1 VGGLRVIAG
10 SRRGLRLQAPAGL
23 DTRPITDRAKESLF
37 GHLGDHHLLGARVLD
52 LFAGSGAMAIEAL
65 SRGAE
70 RAVLVERGPAALE
83 VIDHNVRWTRFDDV
97 VRVQRGDVMGF
108 LGGPIA
114 HDAPF
119 SLVFCD
125 PPFAMPDEQLAT
137 VLRTL
142 ARPGWLDDGTSVAE
156 DDHEGD
162 DSADD
167 DGDGDGVDA
176 GDDGAGDEG
185 DRGTS
190 SGDVD
195 GDRVATVVVRRAKG
209 DGTPPLPAGWWS
221 TWERTFGDTFV
232 AVIAAVPPPG
242 DGAAAQPG
250 GASDHDDRGPDGGT
264 IDGGGRT
271 A

>member
-1 VGGLRVIAG
+1 MRGRGVGSLRVIAG

-37 GHLGDHHLLGARVLD
+37 GHLGDDRLLGARVLD

-65 SRGAE
+65 SRGAD

-83 VIDHNVRWTRFDDV
+83 VIDHNVRWTRFEEV

-108 LGGPIA
+108 LGGPVA

-142 ARPGWLDDGTSVAE
+142 ARPGWLDDAATA
-156 DDHEGD
+156 
-162 DSADD
+162 
-167 DGDGDGVDA
+167 DGVDEA
-176 GDDGAGDEG
+176 DGAEG
-185 DRGTS
+185 DG
-190 SGDVD
+190 G
-195 GDRVATVVVRRAKG
+195 ATVVVRRAKA
-209 DGTPPLPAGWWS
+209 DGTPPLPAGWWT

-242 DGAAAQPG
+242 DGAAAEPG
-250 GASDHDDRGPDGGT
+250 GASDHDDRGPDGGA